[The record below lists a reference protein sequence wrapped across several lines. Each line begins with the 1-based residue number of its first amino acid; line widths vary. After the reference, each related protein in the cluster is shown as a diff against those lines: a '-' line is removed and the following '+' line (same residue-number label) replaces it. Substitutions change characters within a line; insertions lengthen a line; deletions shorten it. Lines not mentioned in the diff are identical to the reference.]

1 MEAEQPK
8 TPESSTR
15 RTWRK
20 RIAEHQRRLAER
32 IRAERELHS
41 SVDVALTGIERDSD
55 VGGGIMAGALAYRL
69 FIWMLPFALVLVGVL
84 GVVAD
89 VTGEVPREAVTGTGL
104 AGLVTKSVATAASD
118 TNYWWAL
125 AVGLPVLVYVTR
137 SLLRA
142 LIVVHRLVW
151 TEQRERVPKPTWT
164 ATLQLLVVLVALFV
178 VVPVTDKLWP
188 FPGDV
193 IVVAVVDAILIA
205 LLWLAV
211 VCRLPH
217 RDVGWRGLAP
227 GAALFGAG
235 AVLVGAL
242 TYNLL
247 GAYASQRES
256 TYGSLGLAAALL
268 LVLFIA
274 ARLVVAAA
282 VLNATLWERRTPA
295 R

>member
-1 MEAEQPK
+1 MDRRV
-8 TPESSTR
+8 SGCYSRST
-15 RTWRK
+15 
-20 RIAEHQRRLAER
+20 E
-32 IRAERELHS
+32 AERELHS
-41 SVDVALTGIERDSD
+41 SVDVTLTGIERDSD

-84 GVVAD
+84 GVVSD

-104 AGLVTKSVATAASD
+104 AGLVTKSVATAASGSGHW
-118 TNYWWAL
+118 YAL
-125 AVGLPVLVYVTR
+125 AIGLPVLVYLTR

-151 TEQRERVPKPTWT
+151 TEQREAVPKPTWN

-188 FPGDV
+188 FPGDA
-193 IVVAVVDAILIA
+193 IVVPVIDAILIA

-211 VCRLPH
+211 IRRLPC
-217 RDVGWRGLAP
+217 RDAGWRGLAP
-227 GAALFGAG
+227 GAVLFGVG
-235 AVLVGAL
+235 AVLIGSL

-256 TYGSLGLAAALL
+256 TYGALGLAAALL

-274 ARLVVAAA
+274 ARLVVAGA
-282 VLNATLWERRTPA
+282 VLNATLWERRTPE

>member
-1 MEAEQPK
+1 
-8 TPESSTR
+8 
-15 RTWRK
+15 
-20 RIAEHQRRLAER
+20 
-32 IRAERELHS
+32 
-41 SVDVALTGIERDSD
+41 
-55 VGGGIMAGALAYRL
+55 MAGALAYRL

-84 GVVAD
+84 GVVSE

-104 AGLVTKSVATAASD
+104 AGLVTKSVATAASGSGHW
-118 TNYWWAL
+118 YAL
-125 AVGLPVLVYVTR
+125 AIGLPVLVYLTR

-151 TEQRERVPKPTWT
+151 TEQREAVAKPTWS

-188 FPGDV
+188 FPGDA
-193 IVVAVVDAILIA
+193 IVVPVVDAMLIA

-211 VCRLPH
+211 IRRLPC
-217 RDVGWRGLAP
+217 RDAGWQGLAP
-227 GAALFGAG
+227 GAVLFGVG
-235 AVLVGAL
+235 SVLIGSL

-256 TYGSLGLAAALL
+256 TYGTLGLAAALL

>member
-1 MEAEQPK
+1 MH
-8 TPESSTR
+8 TPR
-15 RTWRK
+15 HRGGHGQKPTWRQ
-20 RIAEHQRRLAER
+20 RIVDYRAWLAER
-32 IRAERELHS
+32 TQAERERHS
-41 SVDVALTGIERDSD
+41 SVDVTLTGIERDSD

-84 GVVAD
+84 GVVSD
-89 VTGEVPREAVTGTGL
+89 VTGEVPREAVAGTGL
-104 AGLVTKSVATAASD
+104 AGLVTKSVATAASGS
-118 TNYWWAL
+118 NHWYAL

-188 FPGDV
+188 FPGDA
-193 IVVAVVDAILIA
+193 IVVPVVDAILIA

-211 VCRLPH
+211 IRRLPC
-217 RDVGWRGLAP
+217 RDAGWQGLAP
-227 GAALFGAG
+227 GAVLFGVG
-235 AVLVGAL
+235 AVLIGSL

-256 TYGSLGLAAALL
+256 TYGALGLAAALL
-268 LVLFIA
+268 LGLFIA

-282 VLNATLWERRTPA
+282 VLNATLWARRTPA